1 MWAKIWVGVG
11 GGALELAGW
20 LIKLSQARWVWVVK
34 SKALCQMVWFRFQLH
49 YLLNDPQQVA

>member
-1 MWAKIWVGVG
+1 MWAKIWVGV

-49 YLLNDPQQVA
+49 YLLSG